1 MKYGTPAP
9 NTNSLWPGRLD
20 LLQSASGL
28 LLALFMW
35 LHMFFVSSIL
45 LGKETFW
52 YVARFFEGQFIL
64 GRPYPQIVS
73 LFVAL
78 IALLIALHAI
88 LALRKFP
95 ADWKQY
101 RAIWR
106 HTRSLNHG
114 DTTLWLVQVFTGFFL
129 FFLASIHLYAMFSR
143 PDLIGPYASSDRV
156 WSQNF
161 WPLYLVLLFAVE
173 IHAVVGL
180 YRLCLKWGWFQ
191 GSDPTL
197 TRRRLKRV
205 KWALSLFFI
214 LLGLATL
221 GAYIKI
227 GMEHASMQGERY
239 SPPGIEVTG

>member
-1 MKYGTPAP
+1 MKYGTPAS
-9 NTNSLWPGRLD
+9 NSLWPGRLD

-64 GRPYPQIVS
+64 GRPYPLIVS

-78 IALLIALHAI
+78 IALLIALHAL

-101 RAIWR
+101 RAIWY
-106 HTRSLNHG
+106 HTRSFKHG
-114 DTTLWLVQVFTGFFL
+114 DTTLWLIQVATGFSL
-129 FFLASIHLYAMFSR
+129 FFLASIHLYAMFSQ
-143 PDLIGPYASSDRV
+143 PELIGPYASSDRV

-180 YRLCLKWGWFQ
+180 YRLCLKWGWFL
-191 GSDPTL
+191 GSDPTVG
-197 TRRRLKRV
+197 RRRLRRV

-227 GMEHASMQGERY
+227 GMEHAPMQGERY
-239 SPPGIEVTG
+239 SPPGIEVTR